1 MAHGYAPTLRA
12 LVERGPYRLS
22 PCRAGAPTSTPAFQA
37 GLLYGVDHQI
47 PGYTWYD
54 KRAGREVRMDRGQ
67 DARAL
72 EEELTRTGVPLLRG
86 GGVYCSIFSGGAPLR
101 RWALSG
107 WNEDLCAEDFGME
120 ELSSAPLLP
129 RANDV
134 VAAAMVHSA
143 TAGRIAGALGMD
155 IASGLVET
163 ARWARD
169 VRSLQHEPKFL
180 FHRVLTECL
189 FAEFAAN
196 SCVIDVARGTPIVY
210 ACFIGYDEYAHRRGP
225 DGRMALLKLFELDR
239 ALGRILA
246 AVEAVPELGYE
257 IYLFSDHG
265 QAKTRPAEQIV
276 GESLGEYLFA
286 DSPGPGERT
295 GPVAYGAAGGGD
307 AASCAAQARWMRALS
322 RNLPPP

>member
-1 MAHGYAPTLRA
+1 MLGEGRSRIVEGLVRHVLRPFAARGRQARLPLPSGRRILLLHLDGVGRRQIEHAMEHGYAPTLRA
-12 LVERGPYRLS
+12 LLERGPYRLS

-86 GGVYCSIFSGGAPLR
+86 GSVYCSIFSGGAPLR

-129 RANDV
+129 QANDV

-163 ARWARD
+163 VRWARQ
-169 VRSLQHEPKFL
+169 VGSLQHEPKFL

-189 FAEFAAN
+189 FAEFASN
-196 SCVIDVARGTPIVY
+196 SCVIDIARGTPIVRS
-210 ACFIGYDEYAHRRGP
+210 EERR
-225 DGRMALLKLFELDR
+225 
-239 ALGRILA
+239 
-246 AVEAVPELGYE
+246 
-257 IYLFSDHG
+257 
-265 QAKTRPAEQIV
+265 V
-276 GESLGEYLFA
+276 GKECRSRW
-286 DSPGPGERT
+286 SP
-295 GPVAYGAAGGGD
+295 YH
-307 AASCAAQARWMRALS
+307 
-322 RNLPPP
+322 